1 MASKAA
7 SGPVS
12 PRDRPASDRA
22 LVDAFVA
29 RHFGVRGTLRL
40 HRHALGWDLLRA
52 PANVILAPLFLLSRL
67 SALVLSLIRMKRAAR
82 WLVNRRLMFRTN
94 VASAVAEALHR
105 DLLSQR
111 PGSQLPD
118 TGQAARLIDDYVSVR
133 SAVGEIVTTS
143 LILVLGFT
151 VFHIATPGILSLA
164 PAMTEHAA
172 RSTAIADFFLGQRL
186 GGVWYD
192 LFPVELPVWWVIAT
206 GVLLAMSAALVT
218 TFAGLIADPIQSW
231 LGIHRRRLLRLL
243 TRLDIASASTAPA
256 PEHLIARSAD
266 LVDAALNLWRL
277 LRP

>member
-67 SALVLSLIRMKRAAR
+67 SALVLSLIRMRRAAR

-94 VASAVAEALHR
+94 VATAVVEALHR
-105 DLLSQR
+105 DLLSHR
-111 PGSQLPD
+111 PGGLPD
-118 TGQAARLIDDYVSVR
+118 TGRADRLIDDYVSVR
-133 SAVGEIVTTS
+133 SAVGEIVTTA
-143 LILVLGFT
+143 LILILGFT
-151 VFHIATPGILSLA
+151 IFHMATPGILSLA
-164 PAMTEHAA
+164 PLMTEHAA
-172 RSTAIADFFLGQRL
+172 RSTAIADFILGQRL

-192 LFPVELPVWWVIAT
+192 LFPVELPVCWVIAT

-218 TFAGLIADPIQSW
+218 TFAGLIADPIQSCV
-231 LGIHRRRLLRLL
+231 GIHRRRLLRLL
-243 TRLDIASASTAPA
+243 TRLDIASERASAPA

>member
-7 SGPVS
+7 SQLVYPT
-12 PRDRPASDRA
+12 DRQASDRA
-22 LVDAFVA
+22 LVDTFVA
-29 RHFGVRGTLRL
+29 RHFGFPGTICL

-52 PANVILAPLFLLSRL
+52 PANVILAPLFLLTRL
-67 SALVLSLIRMKRAAR
+67 SALVLSLFRMRRAAR
-82 WLVNRRLMFRTN
+82 WLVNRRLIFRTN

-111 PGSQLPD
+111 PPD

-133 SAVGEIVTTS
+133 SAVGEIVTTT
-143 LILVLGFT
+143 LILILGFT
-151 VFHIATPGILSLA
+151 IFHMATPGILSLA

-172 RSTAIADFFLGQRL
+172 RTTAIADFFLGQRL
-186 GGVWYD
+186 GGVWYG

-206 GVLLAMSAALVT
+206 GVLLAMAGALIT
-218 TFAGLIADPIQSW
+218 TFAGLIADPIQSL

-243 TRLDIASASTAPA
+243 NRLDIASERASAPA